1 MTAFNLCRGPVSGS
15 QSVCVCVYLWN
26 VCVSTRLHSLQSQRA
41 SASFSCGCLR
51 VTSTL
56 DPVGQSFYTTALSTL
71 HFPAQHATKPLCS
84 HTASNFPSCPHTHL
98 HEDRGRH
105 CPVRDHKESARTH
118 IHTAH
123 LHANKQKVGTRR
135 RAVCRIGRR

>member
-56 DPVGQSFYTTALSTL
+56 DPVGQSFYTAALSTL

-84 HTASNFPSCPHTHL
+84 HTAPNFPSYPRTHTCTKIEDNTVLCAITKSLHAHTYTPHTY
-98 HEDRGRH
+98 
-105 CPVRDHKESARTH
+105 TQ
-118 IHTAH
+118 T
-123 LHANKQKVGTRR
+123 NKK
-135 RAVCRIGRR
+135 